1 METKNYVTKVIFLE
15 NTSQVDARYQFL
27 NDSKT
32 NVFKVLNPIGKIP
45 AETTRKVTIVFHPVE
60 IGH

>member
-1 METKNYVTKVIFLE
+1 VTKVIFLE

-27 NDSKT
+27 NDTKT